1 MEKIKVRCRACG
13 KELESNSGKTYSC
26 GCPNMMTITGSNV
39 SAVDMDKVLLIN
51 PHKKTVKEGLTDQ
64 DMQWQ
69 EDRRKRKVR
78 RLDFEV
84 R

>member
-1 MEKIKVRCRACG
+1 METLKVRCRACG

-26 GCPNMMTITGSNV
+26 GCPNMMTIRGSNV
-39 SAVDMDKVLLIN
+39 SAVNMDDIILIN
-51 PHKKTVKEGLTDQ
+51 SHKKTVKEGLTDQ

>member
-1 MEKIKVRCRACG
+1 METLKVRCRACG
-13 KELESNSGKTYSC
+13 KELEVNSGKTYSC

-39 SAVDMDKVLLIN
+39 SAVDMDKILLIN

>member
-26 GCPNMMTITGSNV
+26 GCPNMMTIRGSNV
-39 SAVDMDKVLLIN
+39 SAVNMDDIIFIN
-51 PHKKTVKEGLTDQ
+51 LNKKTVKEGLTDQ

>member
-1 MEKIKVRCRACG
+1 MEKIKVRGRACG

-26 GCPNMMTITGSNV
+26 GCPNMMTIRGSNV
-39 SAVDMDKVLLIN
+39 SAVNMDDIVFIN
-51 PHKKTVKEGLTDQ
+51 LHKKTVKEGLTDQ

>member
-1 MEKIKVRCRACG
+1 MEKIKVRCRACN

-26 GCPNMMTITGSNV
+26 GCPNMMTIRGSNV
-39 SAVDMDKVLLIN
+39 SAVNMDDIVFIN
-51 PHKKTVKEGLTDQ
+51 SYKKTVKEGLTDQ

>member
-1 MEKIKVRCRACG
+1 MEKIKVRCRVCG

-26 GCPNMMTITGSNV
+26 GCPNMMTIRGSNV
-39 SAVDMDKVLLIN
+39 SAVNMDDIVFIN
-51 PHKKTVKEGLTDQ
+51 LHKKTVKEGLTDQ

>member
-1 MEKIKVRCRACG
+1 METLKVRCRACG
-13 KELESNSGKTYSC
+13 KELEANSGKTYSC

-39 SAVDMDKVLLIN
+39 SAVDMDKVLFIN
-51 PHKKTVKEGLTDQ
+51 PHKKTVKEGLTDK

>member
-26 GCPNMMTITGSNV
+26 GCPNMMTIRGSNV
-39 SAVDMDKVLLIN
+39 SAVNMDDIVFIN
-51 PHKKTVKEGLTDQ
+51 LHKKTVKEGLTDK

>member
-39 SAVDMDKVLLIN
+39 SAVDMDKVLFIN

>member
-1 MEKIKVRCRACG
+1 MEKIKVRCRTCG
-13 KELESNSGKTYSC
+13 KELESNSGKTHSC
-26 GCPNMMTITGSNV
+26 GCPNMMTIRGSNV
-39 SAVDMDKVLLIN
+39 SAVNMDDIVFIN
-51 PHKKTVKEGLTDQ
+51 LHKKTVKEGLTDQ

>member
-1 MEKIKVRCRACG
+1 MVKIKVRCRACG

-26 GCPNMMTITGSNV
+26 GCPNMMTIRGSNV
-39 SAVDMDKVLLIN
+39 SAVNMDDIILIN
-51 PHKKTVKEGLTDQ
+51 SHKKTVKEGLTDQ

>member
-1 MEKIKVRCRACG
+1 MEKIKVRCRACS

-26 GCPNMMTITGSNV
+26 GCPNMMTIRGSNV
-39 SAVDMDKVLLIN
+39 SAVNMDDIVFIN
-51 PHKKTVKEGLTDQ
+51 LHKKTVKEGLTDQ

>member
-26 GCPNMMTITGSNV
+26 GCPNMMTIRGSNV
-39 SAVDMDKVLLIN
+39 SAVNMDDIILIN
-51 PHKKTVKEGLTDQ
+51 SHKKTVKEGLTDQ

>member
-26 GCPNMMTITGSNV
+26 GCPNMMTIRGSNV
-39 SAVDMDKVLLIN
+39 SAVNMDDIVFIN
-51 PHKKTVKEGLTDQ
+51 LNKKTVKEGLTDQ

>member
-1 MEKIKVRCRACG
+1 
-13 KELESNSGKTYSC
+13 
-26 GCPNMMTITGSNV
+26 MMTITGSNV
-39 SAVDMDKVLLIN
+39 SAVDMDKILLIN

>member
-13 KELESNSGKTYSC
+13 KELESNSGKIYSY
-26 GCPNMMTITGSNV
+26 GCPNMMTIRGSNV
-39 SAVDMDKVLLIN
+39 SAVNMDDIVFIN
-51 PHKKTVKEGLTDQ
+51 LHKKTVKEGLTDQ

>member
-1 MEKIKVRCRACG
+1 MENIKVRCRACG

-26 GCPNMMTITGSNV
+26 GCPNMMTIRGSNV
-39 SAVDMDKVLLIN
+39 SAVNMDDIVFIN
-51 PHKKTVKEGLTDQ
+51 LHKKTVKEGLTDQ

>member
-1 MEKIKVRCRACG
+1 MEKIRVRCRACG

-26 GCPNMMTITGSNV
+26 GCPNMMTIRGSNV
-39 SAVDMDKVLLIN
+39 SAVNMDDIVFIN
-51 PHKKTVKEGLTDQ
+51 LHKKTVKEGLTDQ
-64 DMQWQ
+64 DVQWQ

>member
-26 GCPNMMTITGSNV
+26 GCPNMMTIRGSNV
-39 SAVDMDKVLLIN
+39 SAVNMDDIVFIN
-51 PHKKTVKEGLTDQ
+51 LHKKTVKEGLTDQ

>member
-39 SAVDMDKVLLIN
+39 SAVDLDKVLFIN

>member
-1 MEKIKVRCRACG
+1 MEKIKVRCCACN

-39 SAVDMDKVLLIN
+39 SAVDMDKVLFIN

>member
-26 GCPNMMTITGSNV
+26 GCPNMMTIRGSNV
-39 SAVDMDKVLLIN
+39 SAVNMDDIIFIN
-51 PHKKTVKEGLTDQ
+51 LHKKTVKEGLTDQ

-69 EDRRKRKVR
+69 ENRRKRKVR

>member
-1 MEKIKVRCRACG
+1 
-13 KELESNSGKTYSC
+13 
-26 GCPNMMTITGSNV
+26 MMTIRGSNV
-39 SAVDMDKVLLIN
+39 SAVNMDDIVFIN
-51 PHKKTVKEGLTDQ
+51 LHKKTVKEGLTDQ